1 MEAQDK
7 TQKYPFLANGE
18 DTEVWEELRSY
29 TPSLDSMITETDI
42 AVAEEIEVVLPQE
55 ALEVRMVVMAS
66 RDQVVMLEV
75 VVVV

>member
-1 MEAQDK
+1 MEAHNE
-7 TQKYPFLANGE
+7 TQKYPFLTNGE
-18 DTEVWEELRSY
+18 DWEVWEELRSY

-66 RDQVVMLEV
+66 RDQVVILEV

>member
-1 MEAQDK
+1 MEAQNK
-7 TQKYPFLANGE
+7 TQKYPFLAGGE
-18 DTEVWEELRSY
+18 DTEVWGELRSY
-29 TPSLDSMITETDI
+29 KQSLDSLITETDI
-42 AVAEEIEVVLPQE
+42 AVAEEIGMVMPQE

>member
-1 MEAQDK
+1 MEAQDE
-7 TQKYPFLANGE
+7 TQKYPFLAGGE